1 MPNID
6 ISLLDPLILNQVRS
20 EYLAQQQ
27 PSTTSTIHSEND
39 KAAEVDDISI
49 EAAKTITPEVL
60 VKLSKLAKESDML
73 TVLRQMREDQVAI

>member
-20 EYLAQQQ
+20 EYLAQQH
-27 PSTTSTIHSEND
+27 PSTTSTIDFEND
-39 KAAEVDDISI
+39 KAAEIDDISI
-49 EAAKTITPEVL
+49 EAAKSITPEVL
-60 VKLSKLAKESDML
+60 VQLSKLTKESDML